1 MASVEEQIIEIKDP
15 EIDAEEIMHRIR
27 EHIRARRIQAQAQG
41 VDFESLVKGIHPQR
55 FDEALYREMR
65 QVNASASQM
74 GVMVSLVKPRRQ
86 IPVLSSLLQ
95 RIRQAAHQLVVYYVN
110 QLASQQNHHN
120 RQIVN
125 VLMHLALGLER
136 ETYPQD
142 VAALRK
148 EVAALREEL
157 AQLKTASGSPS
168 G

>member
-1 MASVEEQIIEIKDP
+1 MTSVEEQIIEIKDP
-15 EIDAEEIMHRIR
+15 EIDAEEIMRRIR

-41 VDFESLVKGIHPQR
+41 IDFESLVNGTHPQR
-55 FDEALYREMR
+55 FGEDLYREMR

-74 GVMVSLVKPRRQ
+74 GVMVSLVKPQRQ
-86 IPVLSSLLQ
+86 IPILSPLLQ

-110 QLASQQNHHN
+110 QLAAQQNHHN

-136 ETYPQD
+136 EPYPQD
-142 VAALRK
+142 VADLRK

-157 AQLKTASGSPS
+157 AQLKTSAGSPR